1 MDRTTELARRLENLL
16 REGVVDS
23 IDHAA
28 GVCTVKSGELL
39 TRPVKWIAA
48 RAGDARTWWAPS
60 VGEQVMLLCPGGEPG
75 RAVVLPAIYSSASPR
90 PDGADTAHVTT
101 YPDGALVSYDP
112 VAHQLIATLPEGGK
126 ADITAPGGVHI
137 TGDTLITGKL
147 NVTGDTDLG
156 AKLHVASDTTVDA
169 ELTASTDVVGGGISL
184 KNHLTTNVMPGS
196 ALSGK
201 PQ

>member
-16 REGVVDS
+16 REGVVAS
-23 IDHAA
+23 VDHSA

-60 VGEQVMLLCPGGEPG
+60 VGEQVMLLCPGGELG
-75 RAVVLPAIYSSASPR
+75 RAVVLPAIYSTASPR
-90 PDGADTAHVTT
+90 PDGADTAQVTS

-112 VAHQLIATLPEGGK
+112 VAHQLTATLPEGGK

-184 KNHLTTNVMPGS
+184 KSHKHSGVQSGPSLTG
-196 ALSGK
+196 A